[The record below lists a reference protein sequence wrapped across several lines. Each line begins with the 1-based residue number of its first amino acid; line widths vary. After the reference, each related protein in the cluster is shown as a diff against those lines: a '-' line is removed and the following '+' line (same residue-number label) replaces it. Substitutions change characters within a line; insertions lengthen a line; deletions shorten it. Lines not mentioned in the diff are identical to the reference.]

1 MGTQWVMYVWYMKC
15 LTAPAAAVV
24 CSQINVLGLLRSGGL
39 PEVVK
44 VNVEPLVDLLMNGLV
59 LAA

>member
-1 MGTQWVMYVWYMKC
+1 MGYVLYMKC